1 MLYLEPQLSPKE
13 EILWFNQRPRAVWE
27 RPVGVRSGGTAGA
40 GRAALS
46 GGGGRRKTVRSR

>member
-46 GGGGRRKTVRSR
+46 GGGGRRKTVRSG